1 MDEENKE
8 IKENKKEQIKKE
20 EKVKE
25 TKKEEPKTETI
36 KEIRKEEKTKI
47 EKKTETPKTE
57 NKKFEVKNEKTNT
70 KKNTWIGKTIVV
82 IAVLA
87 IAALLTFMI
96 VTSSDPKKSV
106 DGFFT
111 NLKAGDFEKAQEFM
125 SGEKL
130 LKDKEY
136 DLETQ
141 RLLFDKIS
149 WKVTKVTKENDKATA
164 EVEITNKDFKAVI
177 SSYMQKVL
185 KLALS
190 GENITEEGIQNY
202 FIEELKSDKVQTT
215 TQTKTIQLIKEDKKW
230 KVISNDE
237 LKNNLL
243 PGLQE
248 SINSLNN

>member
-57 NKKFEVKNEKTNT
+57 NKKFEVKNEKTNS

-130 LKDKEY
+130 LKDEEY

-149 WKVTKVTKENDKATA
+149 WKVT
-164 EVEITNKDFKAVI
+164 
-177 SSYMQKVL
+177 
-185 KLALS
+185 
-190 GENITEEGIQNY
+190 
-202 FIEELKSDKVQTT
+202 
-215 TQTKTIQLIKEDKKW
+215 
-230 KVISNDE
+230 
-237 LKNNLL
+237 
-243 PGLQE
+243 
-248 SINSLNN
+248 

>member
-130 LKDKEY
+130 LKDEEY